1 MFKRIFDILLSL
13 VGLIITSPF
22 MLVAAICIKI
32 YDGGPVFFKQERCT
46 YGGKVF
52 WIYKF
57 RSMIVDAERMENRN
71 QQQMMMIE

>member
-1 MFKRIFDILLSL
+1 
-13 VGLIITSPF
+13 

-57 RSMIVDAERMENRN
+57 RSMIVDAEKDGKSKPATDDDDRITPVGRFIRKTRIDEIYLR
-71 QQQMMMIE
+71 ET